1 MGKIDR
7 LKRITL
13 GRIEAFLD
21 SLEKP
26 EYILPQ
32 LVREMGKLITEA
44 THAKAKALTAVKSA
58 RRRFDEANGKVS
70 RLENGVKL
78 AVQADDTE
86 TARQAIAVQIQAEQ
100 QVQKCQAELETAEKA
115 YQNASAVCT
124 RLTENLTALKEKK
137 TALLRKSRQQ
147 ELTRKLQQQYTQSIT
162 EPGKDLWDA
171 VIRMEEKVAQQQIEL
186 ETQSELTK
194 TLGVDFDLDRV
205 HQLEK
210 DSQVDQ
216 RLSEIKKQLEKNKSG

>member
-7 LKRITL
+7 LKRITM

-32 LVREMGKLITEA
+32 LLKEMGRLVTEA
-44 THAKAKALTAVKSA
+44 ANAKAKALSAVKAA
-58 RRRFDEANGKVS
+58 RRRLDEANGKVF

-78 AVQADDTE
+78 AVQADDMK

-100 QVQKCQAELETAEKA
+100 ETQKRRAELELAEKA
-115 YQNASAVCT
+115 YQSASAIFIQ
-124 RLTENLTALKEKK
+124 LAANLTTLKEKN
-137 TALLRKSRQQ
+137 TAILKQRRQQ
-147 ELTRKLQQQYTQSIT
+147 QLTEQLQEKYTQTIVK
-162 EPGKDLWDA
+162 PGKDILDTIA
-171 VIRMEEKVAQQQIEL
+171 RMESKIEQQQVEL
-186 ETQSELTK
+186 EVQTELTK
-194 TLGVDFDLDRV
+194 TLGVNFNEERV
-205 HQLEK
+205 QKLER

-216 RLSEIKKQLEKNKSG
+216 RLNEIKKQFGKEQ